1 MLGHLKYQID
11 YSEFSFLVRIFKM
24 LFTLGIKKK
33 PALLFLLLFL
43 CCTNVWGMSEGPY
56 GKGEVWKGTFVYD
69 REREING

>member
-43 CCTNVWGMSEGPY
+43 CCTNV
-56 GKGEVWKGTFVYD
+56 
-69 REREING
+69 